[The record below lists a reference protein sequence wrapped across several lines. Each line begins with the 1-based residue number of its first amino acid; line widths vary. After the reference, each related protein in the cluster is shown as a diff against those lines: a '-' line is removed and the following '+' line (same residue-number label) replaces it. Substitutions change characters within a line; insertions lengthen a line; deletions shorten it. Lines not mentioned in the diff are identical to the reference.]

1 MKPTKRTLIRFIG
14 PISFLAAWEAYTR
27 LAGVDPIFLPP
38 ISTILERFWEL
49 LWSGEI
55 IWQAAASLGRL
66 FAGYSLAAAVAIS
79 LGLFI
84 GSFQVLR
91 DILDPVIEMIRPVSP
106 ISLIPLAILW
116 FGIGPESKIFVIFM
130 ASFFPILLNTVAG
143 VQSTDQLMIR
153 AARALGA
160 SRMRIL
166 CTVSIPAAAPFVY
179 TGLRI
184 SMSIAFVV
192 IVAAEMVA
200 AQSGLGW
207 LILDAQRVYD
217 TSTMFVGIVTISGLG
232 FTMDWLMR
240 RAARL
245 AFPWMQTKGGFS

>member
-1 MKPTKRTLIRFIG
+1 MRLSKRTLIRMIG
-14 PISFLAAWEAYTR
+14 PISVLAAWEAYTR

-38 ISTILERFWEL
+38 ISTIAERFFEL
-49 LWSGEI
+49 LWSWQI
-55 IWQAAASLGRL
+55 IWHAAASLGRL
-66 FAGYSLAAAVAIS
+66 FVGYFLAALIAIT

-84 GSFQVLR
+84 ASFRTLH

-116 FGIGPESKIFVIFM
+116 FGIGPESKIFIIFM
-130 ASFFPILLNTVAG
+130 ASFFPILLNTIAG
-143 VQSTDQLMIR
+143 VQNTDQLMIR
-153 AARALGA
+153 AALALGA

-166 CTVSIPAAAPFVY
+166 RTVSIPAAAPFVY

-192 IVAAEMVA
+192 IIAAEMVA
-200 AQSGLGW
+200 AQNGLGW

-217 TSTMFVGIVTISGLG
+217 TATMFVGIAVISGLG
-232 FTMDWLMR
+232 FTMDWVMR
-240 RAARL
+240 RFARL
-245 AFPWMQTKGGFS
+245 AFPWMQTKDGLA